1 MVNAVEMDR
10 KANLNK
16 RPMDRSNKNL
26 DALIKTVQSCGV
38 SFNIW
43 EKVEEDGRGGL
54 YDFTSLM
61 GSDKRLLLKELPSKL
76 STILPDSTSGTIVR
90 LWQVLI
96 RTLAMFWYVCNI
108 VLIKIYLP

>member
-1 MVNAVEMDR
+1 VINDVEMDR

-16 RPMDRSNKNL
+16 RPMDRSNQNL

-38 SFNIW
+38 SFDVW
-43 EKVEEDGRGGL
+43 EKVEEGGRGGL

-76 STILPDSTSGTIVR
+76 SSILPDSTSGTIVR
-90 LWQVLI
+90 LWQVVI
-96 RTLAMFWYVCNI
+96 RTITLAMFCYVYINNI
-108 VLIKIYLP
+108 CFD